1 MHCKRLGPQIQRSY
15 LATHFSHVLLIFLV
29 FARSSKSLSQL
40 TIIVLFFFYQWSQ
53 EPDFLPKVPPNTHIG
68 LQHQAFRSPMLKGWR
83 LNFRSNVHLKNNS
96 CAQIPQ
102 GFVSTASAN
111 YMFCLHGKWTIQIM
125 VWQFSMCGRS
135 QGVYCGDKVGNSA
148 GNLVRLRMRMAK
160 KTSVPGTYHVKE
172 PSFKREKH
180 REAGQTREQRAQVC
194 FLEN

>member
-1 MHCKRLGPQIQRSY
+1 
-15 LATHFSHVLLIFLV
+15 
-29 FARSSKSLSQL
+29 
-40 TIIVLFFFYQWSQ
+40 
-53 EPDFLPKVPPNTHIG
+53 
-68 LQHQAFRSPMLKGWR
+68 MLKGWR
-83 LNFRSNVHLKNNS
+83 LNLRSNVHLKNNS